1 MRRGAGA
8 PPDNFGR
15 GTWGVLSRSLLCR
28 VLSSWLFLEKNL
40 SICPYIVHPTTF
52 LTFLLIFICQPLLKI
67 TVAPTIFVC
76 KCWSL
81 QLSMGLPLLSLISV
95 KIGPLYRRCSW
106 ELDYTKETEESA
118 SIIFAAN
125 KTAKQQFWRQKFMLT
140 FADRVTSLFLRTW
153 KYEVKKEKCKTG
165 VDAKWSNRC
174 KQGQPNFSL
183 PFSLRGNGTLSDF

>member
-1 MRRGAGA
+1 MRQPLWVKTSFCFRSRGSTFSKNYNWPTQNGATSIAFGCITTWRDWIQLDQWESRTGGVLTNERRGAGA

-40 SICPYIVHPTTF
+40 STCPYIVHPTTCQIF
-52 LTFLLIFICQPLLKI
+52 LIIFICQPLLKI

-81 QLSMGLPLLSLISV
+81 QLSMGLPLLCPISV

-106 ELDYTKETEESA
+106 EVDYTKETEESA
-118 SIIFAAN
+118 SSIFAAC
-125 KTAKQQFWRQKFMLT
+125 KTAKQQFWR
-140 FADRVTSLFLRTW
+140 
-153 KYEVKKEKCKTG
+153 
-165 VDAKWSNRC
+165 
-174 KQGQPNFSL
+174 
-183 PFSLRGNGTLSDF
+183 